1 MAAPHLRHESVRAGA
16 LLVPE
21 LDVGVEVDDE
31 LPEALVAARHRA
43 RVEAARGQA
52 PLRVV
57 GEVLL
62 VHQRLQLARTPP
74 PDPAP
79 PRVAAGSQ
87 VEGGAQQ
94 KEVEQP
100 QGIHVVDSLLLDVVG
115 PPLLMASSHVGTLL
129 FSVFSLG
136 IRKLLQSGG
145 AALKVVAFGLSS

>member
-1 MAAPHLRHESVRAGA
+1 MAAHLRHESVCAGA

-52 PLRVV
+52 PLGVV

-79 PRVAAGSQ
+79 TRVAALDRSQ
-87 VEGGAQQ
+87 VSGAQQ
-94 KEVEQP
+94 EEVEQP
-100 QGIHVVDSLLLDVVG
+100 QGIHVVVDSLLV

-129 FSVFSLG
+129 
-136 IRKLLQSGG
+136 LLRSF
-145 AALKVVAFGLSS
+145 LT